1 MEGTARFIGTR
12 AHLPILPAPGLMS
25 SANIEYAIRHTRVLY
40 APYRRIESF
49 GETRFNFRLVSEPMD
64 AVGHARV
71 RSGWVEAGRPRILKP
86 PSMRGIET
94 EGFSPEAARLFDWM
108 REQGMPLQPLVQYGF
123 QFSRSEVQ
131 EEYLHEDVREVAER
145 VVREAESSGDMF
157 RAVIEGVDDAWEV
170 SLLSF
175 MLEMIQQSHEINL
188 FDFKRRGL
196 L

>member
-1 MEGTARFIGTR
+1 MD
-12 AHLPILPAPGLMS
+12 S
-25 SANIEYAIRHTRVLY
+25 SSIEYAIRHTRVLY

-49 GETRFNFRLVSEPMD
+49 GETRFNFRMVSEPMD
-64 AVGHARV
+64 AVGHCRV

-86 PSMRGIET
+86 PSMRGGIET
-94 EGFSPEAARLFDWM
+94 EGFSEEAGRLFDWM
-108 REQGMPLQPLVQYGF
+108 RERGVPLQPLVQYGF

-131 EEYLHEDVREVAER
+131 EEYLHEDIREVTER
-145 VVREAESSGDMF
+145 VVRDAESSGDMF

-175 MLEMIQQSHEINL
+175 MIEMIQQSHEINI
-188 FDFKRRGL
+188 FDFKRHGL